1 MIPRPGPKSKW
12 GLFLGLVGWYR
23 RFVPNFSTLAAPLTT
38 LIRKSV
44 TRVIWNDEC
53 EHAFQVLKWQICQT
67 PVLQSPD
74 FTKQFLVQVDASGV
88 GLGAV
93 LAQGQSGEVR
103 NCLTGRKSTLLCYC
117 GKRGTGYKVGYWL
130 IEILPFGK
138 RVCVADWPQTF
149 EVDALKAASE
159 CKNPALVHS
168 PPSIPVHYTALSR

>member
-1 MIPRPGPKSKW
+1 M
-12 GLFLGLVGWYR
+12 
-23 RFVPNFSTLAAPLTT
+23 AAPLTT

-93 LAQGQSGEVR
+93 LAQGEFAEQKPFLFLSKKLFDQE
-103 NCLTGRKSTLLCYC
+103 KKYSTVEKEGLAIVY
-117 GKRGTGYKVGYWL
+117 
-130 IEILPFGK
+130 
-138 RVCVADWPQTF
+138 
-149 EVDALKAASE
+149 
-159 CKNPALVHS
+159 
-168 PPSIPVHYTALSR
+168 